1 MRFGTE
7 KGEWLM
13 RKHNDKEL
21 LTGLWHFPMV
31 EVNVVMEGAT
41 SSELIEPLVDHLDES
56 IDVGELKLDR
66 SLILEE
72 EEGFKLLP
80 TFAKVKHVFSH
91 RIWQVQVIPFLLD
104 GAADLSEEDFKMGK
118 HSSARIPT
126 SINFTTK
133 IV

>member
-1 MRFGTE
+1 
-7 KGEWLM
+7 M

-104 GAADLSEEDFKMGK
+104 GAADLSEEDFKWV
-118 HSSARIPT
+118 
-126 SINFTTK
+126 SIQALESLPVSTLQQKLFNS
-133 IV
+133 IVTDRE